1 MSQGDVTDE
10 KMAAF
15 EKWRA
20 EQIAAVRGPLDG
32 CDENDL
38 DELLERY
45 QSKGWE
51 IVNFMGQPRFLY
63 RRVFRHRIMSRLR
76 FREREYECAAIEDTP
91 RGEEYMISPV
101 DATVVLPTQR
111 WWRTKNRKLIIP
123 HMLGSCYGVSVAP
136 AEVNIST
143 SENCRIT
150 ASKAVSEFAERTL
163 VHRSLWCL
171 IPFIGRVSLDD
182 LADRWEAEERAVI
195 PLDGE
200 DIAYL
205 LWLTDGSFSS
215 TYLRGWMW
223 KERHDHYRSVVAPL
237 LKWGITAGAAIAG
250 VIFAVL
256 RFTNGSPTP

>member
-1 MSQGDVTDE
+1 MAQENVGDD

-20 EQIAAVRGPLDG
+20 EQIAAVHGPLDG

-45 QSKGWE
+45 QSKGWK
-51 IVNFMGQPRFLY
+51 IISFMSHPRFLY

-76 FREREYECAAIEDTP
+76 FREQEYECAAIEGTP
-91 RGEEYMISPV
+91 RGEGYMISPV
-101 DATVVLPTQR
+101 DATIVLPTQR
-111 WWRTKNRKLIIP
+111 WWRTRNRTLIIP

-143 SENCRIT
+143 SEDCWIT
-150 ASKAVSEFAERTL
+150 ASKAVSKFAERTL

-195 PLDGE
+195 PLAGE

-205 LWLTDGSFSS
+205 LWLKGGSYDS
-215 TYLRGWMW
+215 THLRRWMW
-223 KERHDHYRSVVAPL
+223 KENHDHYESIIGPILKWCRPL
-237 LKWGITAGAAIAG
+237 LIAGIVAIIAAISKM
-250 VIFAVL
+250 I
-256 RFTNGSPTP
+256 